1 MKRLL
6 FLTAL
11 ATPILADAAQVF
23 TTDVIVQ
30 GSECIG
36 VDCSSSETFSFDTLR
51 LKENNLRMHF
61 DDTSASAS
69 FPAND
74 WRFTFNDS
82 GNGGASFFSVDDAT
96 SGKVP
101 FKIEAGAPNNTLF
114 VATEGRI
121 GVKTSTPAVD
131 IHNVNGNTPTLRLE
145 QDGSSGFAS
154 QTWDLAGN
162 ETNFFIRDVTNNSLL
177 PFRIKPGS
185 PKSSIFIQPSGVGI
199 NTGDTS
205 PAAQLDVKGDLLVEG
220 KNSTGE
226 TQVHIKTDTSDNTNP
241 ILVIES
247 TQSSVVDQS
256 MMRLINSNGDSR
268 IEMENKSTGIIWR
281 ITDDGSSFS
290 ITKVGSGAKELE
302 LTSEGNLILTGDVT
316 FAYDYT
322 SGEQNYTGT
331 TSLSDLLRR
340 IHNLENN

>member
-11 ATPILADAAQVF
+11 ATPILANAAQVF

-162 ETNFFIRDVTNNSLL
+162 ETNFFIRDVTNSSDL
-177 PFRIKPGS
+177 PFRIMPG
-185 PKSSIFIQPSGVGI
+185 
-199 NTGDTS
+199 TGDDNLVLKNGKVGVLTDN
-205 PAAQLDVKGDLLVEG
+205 PA
-220 KNSTGE
+220 E
-226 TQVHIKTDTSDNTNP
+226 TLHIKLTGDAGVRLENTTAT
-241 ILVIES
+241 VGS
-247 TQSSVVDQS
+247 TWRIYNQA
-256 MMRLINSNGDSR
+256 DSG
-268 IEMENKSTGIIWR
+268 KLK
-281 ITDDGSSFS
+281 ITDDSTGSRTPLKLEKEGTNNLMR
-290 ITKVGSGAKELE
+290 IGRTTTVSGLQQNSMVEIDGTLKSTY
-302 LTSEGNLILTGDVT
+302 LTDDSGNV
-316 FAYDYT
+316 YK
-322 SGEQNYTGT
+322 
-331 TSLSDLLRR
+331 LSDIVNALN
-340 IHNLENN
+340 NLGQNLPTYQ